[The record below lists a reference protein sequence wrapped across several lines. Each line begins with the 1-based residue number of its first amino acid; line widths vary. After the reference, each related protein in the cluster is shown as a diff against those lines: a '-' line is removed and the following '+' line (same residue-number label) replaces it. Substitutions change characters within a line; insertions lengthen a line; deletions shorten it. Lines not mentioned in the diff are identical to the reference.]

1 MVLHFVD
8 KNKELTDKARKLFAK
23 FTTNKWDIGL
33 KVTNDDIF
41 KHNGVVVT
49 ASNPDFDMS
58 GGLDLAI
65 AEKYPD
71 EFANKREFLKTEHL
85 FYAISVN
92 EKRKSSKELILR
104 ALAGVFLHY
113 SNTHE
118 TILLSGLGT
127 GIGGLAIQD
136 FLDTLERVL
145 SANLIFVNLSFANL
159 SSANLRFA
167 NLRFA
172 NLSSADLI
180 SADLSFANLHSAN
193 LHSANLRFA
202 NLSFAN
208 LSYTE
213 FDGLTVRE
221 FIQNYNLKI
230 TKGKV
235 ILFKGLDSERKGP
248 ILDKIEYKKG
258 EIVVDEIVNY
268 RVNDECAHG
277 LHVCPTQEL
286 AKRFGSNVV
295 RVEVDIM
302 DFVAIPNDGSKVR
315 VKQLKVLD

>member
-159 SSANLRFA
+159 SSANL
-167 NLRFA
+167 
-172 NLSSADLI
+172 I

-193 LHSANLRFA
+193 LHFANLSSA